1 MSCKGCC
8 KFPHGK
14 SHTLIALIF
23 SIAAYGCAVNTA
35 YDCHLVSGDAAAAL
49 EEGIFRYP
57 PQGQTI
63 GLGLF
68 RFEDTFQNDECV
80 TWTQNAYDNLLD
92 NKWKASAWMAVCAN
106 VCLGISMISIICMT
120 CMALPDKF
128 IKVIGLL
135 LFFGFFFESLVFIV
149 YSSDVCTT
157 FACSFSAGSGTG
169 VAAIIL
175 ALVSAAVVCKFP
187 PYVDD
192 FLPGTVQDTETPGT
206 VTIKTVMEPDGT
218 KKTIT
223 TTVNPD
229 GSHTV
234 EEVIE
239 ELVEKPAA
247 APY

>member
-1 MSCKGCC
+1 
-8 KFPHGK
+8 
-14 SHTLIALIF
+14 
-23 SIAAYGCAVNTA
+23 
-35 YDCHLVSGDAAAAL
+35 
-49 EEGIFRYP
+49 
-57 PQGQTI
+57 
-63 GLGLF
+63 
-68 RFEDTFQNDECV
+68 
-80 TWTQNAYDNLLD
+80 
-92 NKWKASAWMAVCAN
+92 
-106 VCLGISMISIICMT
+106 
-120 CMALPDKF
+120 MALPDKF
-128 IKVIGLL
+128 IKLIGLL
-135 LFFGFFFESLVFIV
+135 LFFAFFFESLIFIV